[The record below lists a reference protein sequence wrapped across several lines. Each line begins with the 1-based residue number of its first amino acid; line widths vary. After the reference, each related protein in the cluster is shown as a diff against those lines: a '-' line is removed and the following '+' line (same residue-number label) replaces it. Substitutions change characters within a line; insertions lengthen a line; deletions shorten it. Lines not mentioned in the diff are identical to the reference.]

1 MVREANVVGYRPLTD
16 KQRIGIYKMIKWLN
30 TSFDG
35 QYYVSGYSIY
45 HSMLRMEGLLQMGTY
60 SMVDQQ
66 FLNKMRVIYKDLNYG
81 NKR

>member
-1 MVREANVVGYRPLTD
+1 MVREANIVGYRPLTD
-16 KQRIGIYKMIKWLN
+16 EQRNGIRKMIKWLN

-45 HSMLRMEGLLQMGTY
+45 HSINKMEGLLLMGTY
-60 SMVDQQ
+60 QLDDQK
-66 FLNKMRVIYKDLNYG
+66 FLNKMRILYKDLNYG

>member
-16 KQRIGIYKMIKWLN
+16 EQRNGIYKMIKWLN
-30 TSFDG
+30 TDFDG

-45 HSMLRMEGLLQMGTY
+45 RSILRMEGLLEMGTY
-60 SMVDQQ
+60 SMDDQQ